1 MSAQQHEPLR
11 FALVGAGRIAQA
23 HLEAISSIAEARL
36 VAIAEPRVDAGRAEA
51 ERRGCRYFTDAMD
64 PELAAMTDIA
74 VVCAPPSTHFSIAS
88 HLLDR
93 GLHVL
98 CEKPLTLNVADA
110 ERLVAKADETERQIM
125 MASKFRY
132 SEDVI
137 KARSIIESGLLG
149 RVVLYDNTFASR
161 VTMNDRWNANRE
173 ISGGGVLI
181 DNGSHSV
188 DVANYLLGPIIDV
201 QAQTGPSVQGLE
213 VEETARMYFR
223 TRSQVMGTIDLSW
236 SINKETDA
244 YVSVYGTEG
253 TLHIGW
259 KSSRYRQNGSP
270 TWVTFGRGYDKNS
283 AFKRQIENL
292 IGVIR
297 GRELPL
303 ICPADAVAS
312 VRVIQAAYASARM
325 DNWVHV
331 EGTDA

>member
-1 MSAQQHEPLR
+1 MTAKENIPLR
-11 FALVGAGRIAQA
+11 FVLVGAGRIAQA
-23 HLEAISSIAEARL
+23 HLEAMSTIPDARL
-36 VAIAEPRVDAGRAEA
+36 VAIAEPRVEAGRAEA
-51 ERRGCRYFTDAMD
+51 ERQGCRHFTDAMD
-64 PELAAMTDIA
+64 PELAVMADVA
-74 VVCAPPSTHFSIAS
+74 VVCTPPSTHFGIAS
-88 HLLDR
+88 HLLER

-110 ERLVAKADETERQIM
+110 EALVARADAAGRQIM

-161 VTMNDRWNANRE
+161 VVMADRWNAKRE
-173 ISGGGVLI
+173 VSGGGVLI

-188 DVANYLLGPIIDV
+188 DIARYLLGPIYDV
-201 QAQTGPSVQGLE
+201 QVQTGPTVQGLD
-213 VEETARMYFR
+213 VEETARMHFR
-223 TRSQVMGTIDLSW
+223 TKSQVMGTVDLSW

-253 TLHIGW
+253 TLHVGW
-259 KSSRYRQNGSP
+259 KASKYRQNGSP
-270 TWVTFGRGYDKNS
+270 SWVTFGTGYDKNS

-297 GRELPL
+297 GREQPL
-303 ICPADAVAS
+303 IRPVDAVAS
-312 VRVIQAAYASARM
+312 VRVIQTAYASARM

-331 EGTDA
+331 EGADA